1 MSVRQQSVECTEDDS
16 HDIIEPQLLLANY
29 LNNMQNTSKRVDWGS
44 DINLVLVLLNL
55 WYLQNVQLE
64 M

>member
-29 LNNMQNTSKRVDWGS
+29 LNDMQNTSKRVDWGS

>member
-16 HDIIEPQLLLANY
+16 DDIEPQLLLANY
-29 LNNMQNTSKRVDWGS
+29 LNDMQNTSKRVGWGS

>member
-1 MSVRQQSVECTEDDS
+1 MSVRQQSVKCIEDDS
-16 HDIIEPQLLLANY
+16 HDIIEPQLLANY
-29 LNNMQNTSKRVDWGS
+29 LNDMQNTSKRVGWGS